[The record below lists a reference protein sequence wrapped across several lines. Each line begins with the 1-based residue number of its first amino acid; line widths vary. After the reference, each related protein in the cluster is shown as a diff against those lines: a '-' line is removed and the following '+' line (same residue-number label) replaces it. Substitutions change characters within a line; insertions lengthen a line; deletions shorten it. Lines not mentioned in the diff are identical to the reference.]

1 MHHVFQVQPF
11 QITPGSLPGFRRVQF
26 YVEYRRAKQSTPS
39 SQSFCTGARVHVVL
53 LVVLIFLT
61 NTFST
66 ISLHQQP
73 LTVKLRNTHQRQ
85 RFTTKLDGEVRFIV
99 QFVQWCF
106 TMRKFI
112 LQENSPFIYHTNQLF
127 VQKQCSIEANATRTD
142 IRLARLA
149 LRRCYRVIRY
159 D

>member
-26 YVEYRRAKQSTPS
+26 YVEYRRARQSTPS

-61 NTFST
+61 NTFSIT
-66 ISLHQQP
+66 ETISGAAHIPISLHQQP

-106 TMRKFI
+106 AMRKFK
-112 LQENSPFIYHTNQLF
+112 LQETVLSFI
-127 VQKQCSIEANATRTD
+127 TRTSFLC
-142 IRLARLA
+142 RNSAA
-149 LRRCYRVIRY
+149 
-159 D
+159 